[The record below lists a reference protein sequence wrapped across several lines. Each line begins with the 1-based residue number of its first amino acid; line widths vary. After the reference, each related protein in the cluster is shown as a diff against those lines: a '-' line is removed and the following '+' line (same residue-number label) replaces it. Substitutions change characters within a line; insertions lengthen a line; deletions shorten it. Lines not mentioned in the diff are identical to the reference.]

1 MGSMSSAIAKWYME
15 EGWEEGWK
23 QGWEEGWKQGW
34 EEGREEMRKEM
45 QGQMLSC
52 IRTLMDSLH
61 ISAEDAMKRMSIP
74 ETDQE
79 AYLKLLGES

>member
-1 MGSMSSAIAKWYME
+1 LMGSMSSAIAKWHME
-15 EGWEEGWK
+15 EGLAKGR
-23 QGWEEGWKQGW
+23 
-34 EEGREEMRKEM
+34 EEGREEMRKKM
-45 QGQMLSC
+45 QVQMLAC
-52 IRTLMDSLH
+52 IRTLMDSFH